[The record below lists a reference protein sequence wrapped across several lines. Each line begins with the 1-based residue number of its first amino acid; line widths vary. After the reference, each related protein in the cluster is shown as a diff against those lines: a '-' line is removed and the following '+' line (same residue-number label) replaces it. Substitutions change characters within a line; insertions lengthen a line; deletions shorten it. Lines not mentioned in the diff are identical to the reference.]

1 MQEMA
6 AMGNSTDTGTKLDAG
21 DVRCDVVV
29 IIGNWLD
36 MSREHRLKVVVG
48 FLLSSLSNEQ
58 DQGVLM
64 SM

>member
-1 MQEMA
+1 
-6 AMGNSTDTGTKLDAG
+6 MGNSTGTGTKLDAG

-58 DQGVLM
+58 DQVGLM